1 MQSSGACSGRACSGD
16 RPEDT
21 PWALRGKRE
30 AAMAF
35 REPADPLFGILS
47 GHDGGN
53 VAGPLHAPEDC
64 MCHALASALAFP
76 RQRSSGGG
84 CAT

>member
-1 MQSSGACSGRACSGD
+1 
-16 RPEDT
+16 
-21 PWALRGKRE
+21 
-30 AAMAF
+30 MAF

-53 VAGPLHAPEDC
+53 VAGSLNAMAASLLPRRAQGVSSGRSPEQARPLHAPEDC